1 MFTAIYILLAILGLG
16 LLVFFHE
23 LGHYLVARWVGM
35 KVEAFSIGFGT
46 PLLKWNWDGVDWQ
59 IGWLP
64 FGGYVKI
71 SGMEFS
77 KDQKVEP
84 HEIPDGFFSQPPW
97 KRIAVALA
105 GPIANFIIAF
115 LVLAMLWGIGGRVK
129 PFSEYTQVI
138 GWVDPKSEIFEKGV
152 RPGDV
157 LHSYNGHPYT
167 SSKDLLHAG
176 MMEGDKVTLKGEHID
191 YITGKRSPF
200 SYTVRPYLPP
210 GSLSEIKTTGIV
222 QGASFLIYDKLGGTE
237 ENIPVKNLPISH
249 SGLTYEDQIV
259 WANGERIFSMEQ
271 LNHLIN
277 SETVL
282 LTVQRGET
290 TFLSRQPRVLLGD
303 LNLSKSERNDFL
315 DWYFDSGYSEGI
327 EDLQALPYVINPEG
341 AIEKELTFF
350 DEETKKRFF
359 SSNPM
364 QPELEK
370 ELLSGDK
377 ILSVWGAPVES
388 GIDILNAVQKRKVLL
403 IAKKHQSST
412 LLEPLKD
419 QQDHLIDS
427 QEGAQIASLVSKIG
441 HDESVTN
448 GTYKLLTPFST
459 VPFSKLTE
467 AEPFKGQWESQYQA
481 RMDDIDQIQD
491 SEKRLLALQ
500 QLERMQNRRV
510 LGVILQDRRVE
521 YNPSP
526 VKLLVQVVEETLQ
539 TLKALFVG
547 SLNPKWLGGP
557 IGIVYIIQQGW
568 RSGLGEA
575 LFWMA
580 AISLNLG
587 IFNLLPIPV
596 LDGGYICLS
605 IFEWITGIKLSA
617 KTMER
622 LILPFAI
629 AIIGLLLF
637 LTVQD
642 LGRLFGSLIT

>member
-1 MFTAIYILLAILGLG
+1 MFTVIYILLAILGLG

-35 KVEAFSIGFGT
+35 KVEAFSIGFGR
-46 PLLKWNWDGVDWQ
+46 PLIKWRRDDVDWQ
-59 IGWLP
+59 IGWIP

-71 SGMEFS
+71 YGMEFS
-77 KDQKVEP
+77 KDQKKEP
-84 HEIPDGFFSQPPW
+84 HEIPEGFFSQHPW

-115 LVLAMLWGIGGRVK
+115 LVLLMLWGIGGRVK
-129 PFSEYTQVI
+129 PFSDYTQVI
-138 GWVDPKSEIFEKGV
+138 GWVDPRSEIFEKGV

-191 YITGKRSPF
+191 YTTRKRSPF
-200 SYTVRPYLPP
+200 SYTIEPYLPA
-210 GSLSEIKTTGIV
+210 GSLNEIKTTGIV
-222 QGASFLIYDKLGGTE
+222 QGASFLIYDKLGGVE
-237 ENIPVKNLPISH
+237 ENLPVEDLPISQ
-249 SGLTYEDQIV
+249 SGLGYQDQIV

-277 SETVL
+277 SEAVL
-282 LTVQRGET
+282 LTVKRGER
-290 TFLSRQPRVLLGD
+290 TFLSRQPRVALGE
-303 LNLSKSERNDFL
+303 LNLSTSEKNDFL
-315 DWYFDSGYSEGI
+315 DWYFESGYSDGI
-327 EDLQALPYVINPEG
+327 EDLQALPYVINAEG
-341 AIEKELTFF
+341 VIEKELSFF

-359 SSNPM
+359 SPNPM
-364 QPELEK
+364 RPELEK

-377 ILSVWGAPVES
+377 ILSVWGAPVDS
-388 GIDILNAVQKRKVLL
+388 AVAILNAVQDKKVLL
-403 IAKKHQSST
+403 ITKEHQSST
-412 LLEPLKD
+412 LLEPLKA
-419 QQDHLIDS
+419 QQDLFIES
-427 QEGAQIASLVSKIG
+427 QEGAQIASLISKIG
-441 HDESVTN
+441 QGGSVTI
-448 GTYKLLTPFST
+448 GTYKLLAPFST

-467 AEPFKGQWESQYQA
+467 AQPFKEQWESQYQA
-481 RMDDIDQIQD
+481 RMEEIDQIQD
-491 SEKRLLALQ
+491 PEKRVLALQ
-500 QLERMQNRRV
+500 QLEKMQKRRV

-526 VKLLVQVVEETLQ
+526 LKLLVQVVDETLQ

-642 LGRLFGSLIT
+642 LGRLFGSFF